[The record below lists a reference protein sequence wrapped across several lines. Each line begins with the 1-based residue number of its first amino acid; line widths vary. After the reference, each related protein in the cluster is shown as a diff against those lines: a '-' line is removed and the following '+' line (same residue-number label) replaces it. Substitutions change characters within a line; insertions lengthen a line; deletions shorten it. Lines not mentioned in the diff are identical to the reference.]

1 MRYYIADLHFFH
13 ENLNTKMDKRG
24 FANVNAM
31 NDYMLKQ
38 WNSKVRNRDEV
49 VILGDLSWGKSE
61 ETNQLLQKLN
71 GRLYLIQG
79 NHDHYVKDPNFD
91 SSRFEWIKMYEEL
104 SDNKRKVILSKK
116 VSTLYCVPWE
126 FVSHSPSISI
136 SISSVRGKSYPFAVN
151 AMIFLSAQNLSLAE
165 RGTS

>member
-38 WNSKVRNRDEV
+38 WNSKVCNRDEV

-79 NHDHYVKDPNFD
+79 NHDHYVKDPT
-91 SSRFEWIKMYEEL
+91 STVHAL
-104 SDNKRKVILSKK
+104 SGLKCMR
-116 VSTLYCVPWE
+116 
-126 FVSHSPSISI
+126 
-136 SISSVRGKSYPFAVN
+136 
-151 AMIFLSAQNLSLAE
+151 NLAIIRE
-165 RGTS
+165 K

>member
-1 MRYYIADLHFFH
+1 MKFEY
-13 ENLNTKMDKRG
+13 KMDKRG

-104 SDNKRKVILSKK
+104 SDNKRKVILCHYPIMCYNGQYKLNAEGNPK
-116 VSTLYCVPWE
+116 PICCMDMYTIRRIRDCWKDFKE
-126 FVSHSPSISI
+126 SHL
-136 SISSVRGKSYPFAVN
+136 KQHF
-151 AMIFLSAQNLSLAE
+151 
-165 RGTS
+165 

>member
-71 GRLYLIQG
+71 GRLYLLCVITDSINWMQKETQKPICCM
-79 NHDHYVKDPNFD
+79 DMYTIRRIRDCWKDFK
-91 SSRFEWIKMYEEL
+91 E
-104 SDNKRKVILSKK
+104 
-116 VSTLYCVPWE
+116 
-126 FVSHSPSISI
+126 SHL
-136 SISSVRGKSYPFAVN
+136 KQHF
-151 AMIFLSAQNLSLAE
+151 
-165 RGTS
+165 

>member
-71 GRLYLIQG
+71 GRLYLIPAIW
-79 NHDHYVKDPNFD
+79 NLVV
-91 SSRFEWIKMYEEL
+91 SRKWI
-104 SDNKRKVILSKK
+104 
-116 VSTLYCVPWE
+116 T
-126 FVSHSPSISI
+126 SISM
-136 SISSVRGKSYPFAVN
+136 N
-151 AMIFLSAQNLSLAE
+151 SLHQSLWTLNTA
-165 RGTS
+165 TMCW

>member
-79 NHDHYVKDPNFD
+79 NHD
-91 SSRFEWIKMYEEL
+91 
-104 SDNKRKVILSKK
+104 
-116 VSTLYCVPWE
+116 STDLFQKAGNVFITYIE
-126 FVSHSPSISI
+126 T
-136 SISSVRGKSYPFAVN
+136 VN
-151 AMIFLSAQNLSLAE
+151 Y
-165 RGTS
+165 

>member
-1 MRYYIADLHFFH
+1 MKFEYK
-13 ENLNTKMDKRG
+13 NGKRG

-91 SSRFEWIKMYEEL
+91 SSRFEWLKCM
-104 SDNKRKVILSKK
+104 R
-116 VSTLYCVPWE
+116 
-126 FVSHSPSISI
+126 
-136 SISSVRGKSYPFAVN
+136 
-151 AMIFLSAQNLSLAE
+151 NLAIIRE
-165 RGTS
+165 K

>member
-104 SDNKRKVILSKK
+104 SDN
-116 VSTLYCVPWE
+116 
-126 FVSHSPSISI
+126 
-136 SISSVRGKSYPFAVN
+136 
-151 AMIFLSAQNLSLAE
+151 
-165 RGTS
+165 

>member
-49 VILGDLSWGKSE
+49 VILRKLFH
-61 ETNQLLQKLN
+61 LLIDFLTF
-71 GRLYLIQG
+71 LIIQI
-79 NHDHYVKDPNFD
+79 NLQYP
-91 SSRFEWIKMYEEL
+91 SSCK
-104 SDNKRKVILSKK
+104 
-116 VSTLYCVPWE
+116 
-126 FVSHSPSISI
+126 
-136 SISSVRGKSYPFAVN
+136 
-151 AMIFLSAQNLSLAE
+151 
-165 RGTS
+165 